1 MQDSGSANPWRSL
14 RPGFRDLA
22 TPLNLMTLSR
32 LPLVIPLF
40 YFLSRGSALATW
52 AAVGVLGLWALGD
65 WLDGRLARGWQMG
78 NQLGIALDPLVDR
91 LSTAG
96 ALVGLVIYRGFPVW
110 AAAVLVARELL
121 MVLAGS
127 LIALRAGR
135 GRPSNSLGRLNQC
148 LIGVCVLMFVVRA
161 PGTDIALGVVLL
173 TALSTT
179 VSYAISL
186 RRM

>member
-1 MQDSGSANPWRSL
+1 MDGSTSVSPWRLL
-14 RPGFRDLA
+14 RPKLRDLA

-40 YFLSRGSALATW
+40 YFLSLGSTLGTW

-96 ALVGLVIYRGFPVW
+96 ALVALVMYRGFPVW
-110 AAAVLVARELL
+110 AAAALVARELI

-127 LIALRAGR
+127 LLALRAGR
-135 GRPSNSLGRLNQC
+135 GRPSNTLGKLNQC
-148 LIGVCVLMFVVRA
+148 LIGVCVALYVVRA
-161 PGTDIALGVVLL
+161 PGTGIALGVVLV
-173 TALSTT
+173 TAFSTSI
-179 VSYAISL
+179 SYAVSL
-186 RRM
+186 RRV